1 MPDAGESAFDYAGC
15 IHFHSAYSYD
25 ADAPLGEIVQ
35 AGLRAGLRYAIL
47 TDHFRMDARRDGWEG
62 YHAPEFGRG
71 LDPARR
77 LLLIVGEEISP
88 RYNHY
93 LALGMQKPVV
103 VWKTHLDA
111 QETINA
117 VNERGGF
124 GFLAHPDHEGAPL
137 RGLRAYPWI
146 AWDARGFAGLGI
158 WDLMGDWT
166 SALTTRLGILRACL
180 WPALAL
186 RGPRPSTLERWDA
199 LAQKSHCVA
208 IAEADNHGHRRRFF
222 GWRRR
227 LFSFEF
233 AFRALRTHVLL
244 AEKLSGEAASDQR
257 MILQALRR
265 GRSYV
270 SLDLWQDPSGFCFAA
285 FDEARRA
292 TMGEEFE
299 RRGPALWE
307 VKLPAAG
314 RFRLIRNGRII
325 YEERRRAYAQRD
337 LDLPGVYRVE
347 ADQYVRGRWR
357 PWIYSNPIWVR

>member
-1 MPDAGESAFDYAGC
+1 
-15 IHFHSAYSYD
+15 
-25 ADAPLGEIVQ
+25 
-35 AGLRAGLRYAIL
+35 
-47 TDHFRMDARRDGWEG
+47 
-62 YHAPEFGRG
+62 
-71 LDPARR
+71 
-77 LLLIVGEEISP
+77 
-88 RYNHY
+88 
-93 LALGMQKPVV
+93 
-103 VWKTHLDA
+103 
-111 QETINA
+111 
-117 VNERGGF
+117 
-124 GFLAHPDHEGAPL
+124 
-137 RGLRAYPWI
+137 
-146 AWDARGFAGLGI
+146 
-158 WDLMGDWT
+158 
-166 SALTTRLGILRACL
+166 L

-244 AEKLSGEAASDQR
+244 TEKLSGEAASDQR

-285 FDEARRA
+285 FDEARR
-292 TMGEEFE
+292 
-299 RRGPALWE
+299 
-307 VKLPAAG
+307 
-314 RFRLIRNGRII
+314 
-325 YEERRRAYAQRD
+325 RAYAQRD